1 MMVGGARI
9 VPHPDGPDGRPDAT
23 RRFSTEAANPPP
35 APAPAAPPSPPLCFC
50 VCAGRA
56 RIPPRTYAPRACDA
70 DDGVSFDVRLF

>member
-23 RRFSTEAANPPP
+23 RRFSTEAANHPP
-35 APAPAAPPSPPLCFC
+35 APAPPPLSFC

-56 RIPPRTYAPRACDA
+56 RIPPRTHAPRACDD